1 MTQLVNWSRF
11 DGNTSVGR
19 RAHLLDSIVSYPDH
33 QVTLLLAV
41 AAPMSS
47 STTFTVAT
55 VDTGHEDMI
64 HDAQMDFLG
73 TKLATCSCD
82 KTVRVFDVNINH
94 GSQTFVA
101 ELKGHEGPVWQVAW
115 AHPRYDTLLASCSYD
130 RKVIIWKET
139 TEIKPDGRKIVKW
152 DTSYVYEGHDS
163 SVNSVCWAPPEWGL
177 MLACGSSDSSI
188 TVLSWVNDRWVHH
201 KIPNAHTLGCNAV
214 TWAPAQAPS
223 FDKTNEVQ
231 AVKRFASGG
240 CDNLVKIWR
249 LVEENDQWIEEVKL
263 EGHSDW
269 VRDVAW
275 SPAAG
280 LTKMKIA
287 SSSQDRRV
295 IIWTNKESD
304 GISWTPEPLHVF
316 DDVVWHVSWNFVGDV
331 LAVSGGDNQVSLW
344 KKRDTDSWECISDS
358 SKSCI
363 QNEQRT
369 L

>member
-1 MTQLVNWSRF
+1 
-11 DGNTSVGR
+11 
-19 RAHLLDSIVSYPDH
+19 
-33 QVTLLLAV
+33 
-41 AAPMSS
+41 MS
-47 STTFTVAT
+47 TFNVAT
-55 VDTGHEDMI
+55 IDTGHEDMI

-82 KTVRVFDVNINH
+82 KNIRVFDLNLNTGTH
-94 GSQTFVA
+94 TFVA
-101 ELKGHEGPVWQVAW
+101 ELKGHEGPVWQLAW
-115 AHPRYDTLLASCSYD
+115 AHPRFDTLLASCSYD
-130 RKVIIWKET
+130 RRVIIWKEVAEVKGDGKKGAKW
-139 TEIKPDGRKIVKW
+139 EIQFTYDGH
-152 DTSYVYEGHDS
+152 ES

-188 TVLSWVNDRWVHH
+188 TVLSHLNDRWEGK

-214 TWAPAQAPS
+214 TWAPASAPS
-223 FDKTNEVQ
+223 FDKTLDQ
-231 AVKRFASGG
+231 QPRKRFASGG

-249 LVEENDQWIEEVKL
+249 EEGEEWVEETKL

-275 SPAAG
+275 SPSAG

-287 SSSQDRRV
+287 SCSQDRRV
-295 IIWTNKESD
+295 IIWNNRESD
-304 GISWTPEPLHVF
+304 GVTWTPELLHVF

-344 KKRDTDSWECISDS
+344 KKRETESWECISDS
-358 SKSCI
+358 SKS
-363 QNEQRT
+363 QHQPDPRT